1 MIMAKTFLLL
11 ITSLKYCSRRKKQG
25 GVLAGY
31 IGNKIASSKLSKFQK
46 YFLLRMLLVSYSDIS
61 KIQAYME
68 RKRIQGN
75 KKRKEGLW
83 KKHLPISPR
92 YAT

>member
-1 MIMAKTFLLL
+1 
-11 ITSLKYCSRRKKQG
+11 
-25 GVLAGY
+25 
-31 IGNKIASSKLSKFQK
+31 
-46 YFLLRMLLVSYSDIS
+46 MLLVSYSDIS
-61 KIQAYME
+61 KIQTYME

-75 KKRKEGLW
+75 KKKERGLM